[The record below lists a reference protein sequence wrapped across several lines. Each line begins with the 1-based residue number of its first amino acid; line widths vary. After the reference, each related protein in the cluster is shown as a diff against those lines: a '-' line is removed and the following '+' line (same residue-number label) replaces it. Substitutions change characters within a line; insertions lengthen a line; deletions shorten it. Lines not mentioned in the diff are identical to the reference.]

1 MEAFYEGN
9 IPECKKIAMFLH
21 ALGDEGY
28 EIYTSFNMKKKDRK
42 RLKCIMDRFDEHFTL
57 KVQAATRLCHP
68 DDIRVSETYAE
79 VKLQSL
85 MDHTVTR
92 LCKAQ
97 EEVIKAVNNLKTINI
112 IVKWGCDG
120 AEQNYYKQKLYCRPI
135 KFVFAKETR
144 DLIKGE
150 V

>member
-1 MEAFYEGN
+1 MIVDANLSTHQYNLVREKARIVDSQMY
-9 IPECKKIAMFLH
+9 PS
-21 ALGDEGY
+21 Y
-28 EIYTSFNMKKKDRK
+28 Y
-42 RLKCIMDRFDEHFTL
+42 